1 MSKQKR
7 STKQSKQHRY
17 PSDITDTQ
25 WSFLAPLFEDSST
38 QPARVYEVRDV
49 LNAIFYVNRTGCQWD
64 YLPPNFPQWKAV
76 YNQFDRW
83 KKNGTWD
90 RVHDTLR
97 DKTRTTASRNPQPTA
112 AVIDA
117 QSTKTTEKG
126 GLVAMML
133 VRRSKAEK
141 DTSS

>member
-1 MSKQKR
+1 MTKQK
-7 STKQSKQHRY
+7 QPKQHQY
-17 PSDITDTQ
+17 PSNLTDVQ
-25 WSFLAPLFEDSST
+25 WELLTPLFELSVAE
-38 QPARVYEVRDV
+38 PARVYDVRDV

-64 YLPPNFPQWKAV
+64 YLPPDFPPWPAV
-76 YNQFDRW
+76 YNQFRRW
-83 KKNGTWD
+83 QRNGTWD
-90 RVHDTLR
+90 KVHDSLR
-97 DKTRTTASRNPQPTA
+97 DKLRTTASRNPQPTA

-133 VRRSKAEK
+133 VRRSRAEK